1 MLKGVK
7 QLKRQKL
14 SLLLA
19 VFKPVGGNGIGS
31 PESSICGEGRSF
43 VASMILLNAM

>member
-7 QLKRQKL
+7 RLKRQRL

-19 VFKPVGGNGIGS
+19 VFKPVGGNGV
-31 PESSICGEGRSF
+31 EGLGIQIEAGK
-43 VASMILLNAM
+43 VACH